1 MIEPPARFAPPQAY
15 FVAALLSAIAVSIR
29 FAIDPWFGVK
39 APLMTFQL
47 AIFLAGIY
55 GGFGPA
61 VVATAICGLSGWYF
75 FLNQVDSFAID
86 SPEDLIR
93 LIVFGATGL
102 IIAYVC
108 DRMLRDRRRADV
120 IGVALS
126 QKVDELRTSQ
136 AVQAVQ
142 AQLMESMAEGVSLST
157 EDGRLLYTN
166 AAHDAMFGYD
176 RGELNGKH
184 ITVLNDL
191 PTEENLKFVAGVI
204 EVLRTKGSW
213 AGEISN
219 RKKDGSPFCT
229 YARISTLKSEGE
241 IQWLCVQEDISQRK
255 ADEAALRNLNLDLS
269 RKVAELETLLEV
281 LPIGIGI
288 AEDPNCRVI
297 RTNPSLAAMLK
308 LPRDSNASLTA
319 VPDQRPT
326 TFKVMSGGLEV
337 PADELPLQVAA
348 STGRAVRDLE
358 LDIVFNDGHAI
369 RLWESASPLFD
380 EQGRPRGSVGAF
392 VDVTERKKQ
401 DDIRGSWIQ
410 RLSESERR
418 FRHMADN
425 APVLIWIADT
435 EKKAT
440 WLNRPWLEFTGRTL
454 DQELGH
460 GWSENIHPDDL
471 ERSMQTYFEAFDAR
485 RSFTMD
491 YRCRRADGQYRWL
504 ADSGT
509 PLYGQDNEFTGYIGS
524 CIDITDRIVAHE
536 ERQLLVVQ
544 LMQRSSELAVL
555 SKATQDVNQ
564 VLDTDSIFST
574 LVTAAL
580 QMTGAEGGM
589 AGRVE
594 GDLLRFTQYHRAGER
609 TAIDLGFRSND
620 PRGVPNWIMQHRKPY
635 LCDDAFQDEVV
646 RPDVRAAFKV
656 HNLIAVPIFGRDDRL
671 LGVLELHNKPAPE
684 QFTKHDAEK
693 LQGLAAGAAI
703 ALENAGL
710 LHQVREADRR
720 KDEFLA
726 MLAHEL
732 RNPLAPVRSAIDLL
746 RLDEGRDEQLHGL
759 FEIMDRQ
766 ISHMGRL
773 IDDLLDV
780 SRITRGRIALQKK
793 EIDLAALIS
802 TVVADHRQ
810 VTADAG
816 LTLTAEIAKEPMWI
830 FGDETRLAQ
839 VIDNLFGNSV
849 KFTERGGKLEVTLG
863 LGSEPGEAELSIRD
877 TGIGI
882 GAEDLPRIFNAFA
895 QADHSLDRRRG
906 GLGLGLALAKGIVEL
921 HGGRIQ
927 AASTGLGKGST
938 FTLQLPL
945 IPKPVPAEPDVS
957 IRVAPKASLRVL
969 IVEDNRDAADTLR
982 MLLKAHGYDVSVA
995 YSGPEGVE
1003 AATLLKPEVVLCD
1016 IGLPGMDGYSVATAL
1031 RAQPESEGLRLIAL
1045 SGYGREEDRQRA
1057 LEAGFDD
1064 HMTKPADIDKVLGK
1078 LVDFAIASRLSPDT
1092 VGR

>member
-1 MIEPPARFAPPQAY
+1 
-15 FVAALLSAIAVSIR
+15 L
-29 FAIDPWFGVK
+29 
-39 APLMTFQL
+39 
-47 AIFLAGIY
+47 
-55 GGFGPA
+55 
-61 VVATAICGLSGWYF
+61 
-75 FLNQVDSFAID
+75 
-86 SPEDLIR
+86 
-93 LIVFGATGL
+93 
-102 IIAYVC
+102 
-108 DRMLRDRRRADV
+108 
-120 IGVALS
+120 
-126 QKVDELRTSQ
+126 
-136 AVQAVQ
+136 
-142 AQLMESMAEGVSLST
+142 
-157 EDGRLLYTN
+157 
-166 AAHDAMFGYD
+166 
-176 RGELNGKH
+176 GK
-184 ITVLNDL
+184 
-191 PTEENLKFVAGVI
+191 
-204 EVLRTKGSW
+204 S
-213 AGEISN
+213 S
-219 RKKDGSPFCT
+219 
-229 YARISTLKSEGE
+229 
-241 IQWLCVQEDISQRK
+241 
-255 ADEAALRNLNLDLS
+255 NLNLDLR

-288 AEDPNCRVI
+288 AEDSECRVI

-308 LPRDSNASLTA
+308 LPRGSNASLTA
-319 VPDQRPT
+319 VADQRPT
-326 TFKVMSGGLEV
+326 TFKVLSGGLEV

-358 LDIVFNDGHAI
+358 LDVVFSDGHTI

-418 FRHMADN
+418 FRHMADH

-435 EKKAT
+435 EKKGT
-440 WLNRPWLEFTGRTL
+440 WFNAPWLEFTGRTL
-454 DQELGH
+454 DKELGH
-460 GWSENIHPDDL
+460 GWTENIHPDDL
-471 ERSMQTYFEAFDAR
+471 ERTLQTYYAAFDAR
-485 RSFTMD
+485 ESFTMD
-491 YRCRRADGQYRWL
+491 FRCRRADGQYRWL

-509 PLYGQDNEFTGYIGS
+509 PLYGQADEFTGYIGS
-524 CIDITDRIVAHE
+524 CIDVTDRIAAHE

-564 VLDTDSIFST
+564 VLDIDSILST
-574 LVTAAL
+574 LVAAAL

-589 AGRVE
+589 ASRVE
-594 GDLLRFTQYHRAGER
+594 ADSLHFTQYHRRGER

-620 PRGVPNWIMQHRKPY
+620 PSGVPNWIMHHRKPY
-635 LCDDAFQDEVV
+635 LCDDAFRDEVV
-646 RPDVRAAFKV
+646 RPDVRSAFQV

-684 QFTKHDAEK
+684 QFTKHDVEK

-703 ALENAGL
+703 ALENARL

-746 RLDEGRDEQLHGL
+746 RLDDDRDEHLQGL

-780 SRITRGRIALQKK
+780 SRITRGRISLQKK
-793 EIDLAALIS
+793 ELDLAALIT

-816 LTLTAEIAKEPMWI
+816 LTLTAEIASEPMWI

-895 QADHSLDRRRG
+895 QADHSLDRKRG
-906 GLGLGLALAKGIVEL
+906 GLGLGLALAKGIIEL

-927 AASTGLGKGST
+927 AASPGLGKGSI
-938 FTLQLPL
+938 FTLHLPL
-945 IPKPVPAEPDVS
+945 IPKPEPVEPDIS
-957 IRVAPKASLRVL
+957 MRVVPKTSLRVL

-982 MLLKAHGYDVSVA
+982 MLLKAHGYDVGVA
-995 YSGPEGVE
+995 YSGTEGVE
-1003 AATLLKPEVVLCD
+1003 AAKLLKPDVVLCD
-1016 IGLPGMDGYSVATAL
+1016 IGLPGMDGYSVAATL
-1031 RAQPESEGLRLIAL
+1031 RAQPGSEGLRLIAL
-1045 SGYGREEDRQRA
+1045 SGYGREEDRKRA
-1057 LEAGFDD
+1057 FEAGFDD
-1064 HMTKPADIDKVLGK
+1064 HMTKPAEIDKVLAK
-1078 LVDFAIASRLSPDT
+1078 LADLGGAGRLSPDA